1 MIEKVVSKELM
12 AYLTGENLLHP
23 MQFGFRAY
31 CSTSNSICLSMPTNW
46 IQSWLLLILL
56 LSVFQDKTEN
66 IIIESLYYGS
76 TTRLNLRTIAVHYK
90 QFSKYDFHLCD
101 GVKTL
106 MYADDPVLYL
116 HIKDLEQIAAKLTFS
131 IQKVPKSFIFYS
143 E

>member
-1 MIEKVVSKELM
+1 MIEKVVSKEPM

-23 MQFGFRAY
+23 IQFGFRAY

-46 IQSWLLLILL
+46 IQSWLLLIVL

-66 IIIESLYYGS
+66 ITESLYGS
-76 TTRLNLRTIAVHYK
+76 TTRLNLRTIAVLYK
-90 QFSKYDFHLCD
+90 QFSKYDFLCD

-116 HIKDLEQIAAKLTFS
+116 HVKDLEQIAAKLTFS

>member
-23 MQFGFRAY
+23 IQFGFRAY

-46 IQSWLLLILL
+46 IQSWLLLIVL

-66 IIIESLYYGS
+66 ITESLYGS
-76 TTRLNLRTIAVHYK
+76 TTRLNLRTIAVLYK
-90 QFSKYDFHLCD
+90 QFSKYDFLCD

-116 HIKDLEQIAAKLTFS
+116 HVKDLEQIAAKLTFS